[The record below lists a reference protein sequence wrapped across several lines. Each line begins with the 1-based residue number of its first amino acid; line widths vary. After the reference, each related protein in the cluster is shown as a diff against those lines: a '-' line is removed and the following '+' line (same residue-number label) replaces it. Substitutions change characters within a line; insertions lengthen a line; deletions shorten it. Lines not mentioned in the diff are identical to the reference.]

1 MKNIEKDFF
10 SNEKEIMYNQI
21 DIGPDQSKFINI
33 SGIDETGFSRD
44 SSLYQSLNNSLD
56 YEKVKNK
63 IFTKKE
69 LRDIEN
75 QQNYLENKINKIS
88 KPNSN
93 NNQNAKE
100 INRNKN
106 LASKNSV
113 APPYNEKKT
122 LNSKTNQNNL
132 TIANKVFIYM

>member
-21 DIGPDQSKFINI
+21 EIGPDQSKFINI
-33 SGIDETGFSRD
+33 SGIDENGFSRD

-69 LRDIEN
+69 LREIEN
-75 QQNYLENKINKIS
+75 QQNYFENKIGKIRKS
-88 KPNSN
+88 
-93 NNQNAKE
+93 
-100 INRNKN
+100 
-106 LASKNSV
+106 
-113 APPYNEKKT
+113 Y
-122 LNSKTNQNNL
+122 
-132 TIANKVFIYM
+132 